1 MRWSLEEWMKHRGSS
16 FRWNLVHKHNTIQYM
31 ILVNIKYFIFS
42 EKLPYMFEL
51 GLILYNAYCMFLLN
65 TKFFQVYEMC
75 ATLCNTCVV
84 DIGVNIGI
92 AKS

>member
-1 MRWSLEEWMKHRGSS
+1 MKLRGSS
-16 FRWNLVHKHNTIQYM
+16 FRWNLLHKHNTIQYI

-42 EKLPYMFEL
+42 EKVPYMFEF

-75 ATLCNTCVV
+75 ATLCYIGVI

>member
-1 MRWSLEEWMKHRGSS
+1 MRWSLEEWMKHQGSS
-16 FRWNLVHKHNTIQYM
+16 FRWNLVHKHDTIQYI

-42 EKLPYMFEL
+42 EKVPYMSEF
-51 GLILYNAYCMFLLN
+51 GLILYNVYCIFFLN

-75 ATLCNTCVV
+75 TTLCYICVV